1 MSSRPSRRPPT
12 RRPRRRVLAAAAA
25 GLAAA
30 GLLVGIQHTLLKPLP
45 PGLRLAGPVHQLPP
59 GEVEFLADVT
69 WQDGDRRRTEHVLF
83 DRVFQLVGGAEE
95 LLVLDLFLYN
105 DFLGTRGTAH
115 RPLSAELTEALLAR
129 RRQRP
134 GLPIVVITDP
144 VNEAYG
150 GSPSP
155 HFARLRAAGIPVVS
169 TRLEPLR
176 DSNPAWSVPWRMFLQ
191 WFGTAPGGIL
201 PHPFSHGAP
210 GVGLRSW
217 FSLLN
222 FKANHRK
229 LVIADTPAP
238 AGGRR
243 LAALV
248 LSANPHD
255 GSSAH
260 GNAGLLVQGEAA
272 RDLLRSEQA
281 VLDFSAP
288 PGLLPV
294 RLEDQLRTARPPAR
308 PPAPVTGV
316 VEVQALTERAIRDS
330 LVAHLDAT
338 TPGDAV
344 DVAMFYLSD
353 RVVVEALVRAA
364 RRGVAVRL
372 LLDPNRDAFGHE
384 KTGVPNRPVAAELL
398 ARGGPSLA
406 VRWYATHGEQ
416 FHPKLVLLRQPGRDT
431 LLAGSANLTRR
442 NLGDLNLETDLR
454 VSGPPATPA
463 LAAARAYFERL
474 WSNDGHPFTLD
485 YAAYADP
492 AWTRRWR
499 YRFQEAT
506 GLGGF

>member
-1 MSSRPSRRPPT
+1 
-12 RRPRRRVLAAAAA
+12 
-25 GLAAA
+25 
-30 GLLVGIQHTLLKPLP
+30 
-45 PGLRLAGPVHQLPP
+45 
-59 GEVEFLADVT
+59 
-69 WQDGDRRRTEHVLF
+69 
-83 DRVFQLVGGAEE
+83 
-95 LLVLDLFLYN
+95 
-105 DFLGTRGTAH
+105 
-115 RPLSAELTEALLAR
+115 
-129 RRQRP
+129 
-134 GLPIVVITDP
+134 
-144 VNEAYG
+144 
-150 GSPSP
+150 
-155 HFARLRAAGIPVVS
+155 ARLRAAGIPVVS

-201 PHPFSHGAP
+201 PHPFARGAP

-243 LAALV
+243 LTALV
-248 LSANPHD
+248 MSANPHD

-260 GNAGLLVQGEAA
+260 GNAGLLVHGETA

-281 VLDFSAP
+281 VLDLSGHP
-288 PGLLPV
+288 D
-294 RLEDQLRTARPPAR
+294 RLEDHLRTAQPAPPPPPADGPGR
-308 PPAPVTGV
+308 
-316 VEVQALTERAIRDS
+316 VEVQALTERPIRDS
-330 LVAHLDAT
+330 LVAHLDGT
-338 TPGDAV
+338 GPGDGI
-344 DVAMFYLSD
+344 DVAQFYLSD
-353 RVVVEALVRAA
+353 RLVVEALVRAA
-364 RRGVAVRL
+364 RRRVAIRL

-416 FHPKLVLLRQPGRDT
+416 FHTKLVLLRQPGRDT

-442 NLGDLNLETDLR
+442 NLGDLNLETNLR

-474 WSNDGHPFTLD
+474 WSNEGHPFTLD